1 MFRSNHLVKF
11 NSIKFNLINYLI
23 LLSSTILL
31 ITLSPPKILF
41 VLFIINFIA
50 KIINSIEFTYLII
63 ILIIILLNLNFSSFK
78 SKQISIIKIKFNQ
91 NYI

>member
-1 MFRSNHLVKF
+1 MFRSNHLVEF

-63 ILIIILLNLNFSSFK
+63 ILLNFNFSSFK